1 MGGALGQER
10 WRRVPALS
18 LAVVVIA
25 VALVTASIWNNL
37 ELVRRSGLD
46 AADQF
51 RIVVFS
57 LPSAPCL
64 VAIVGLLLLR
74 TTQLINP
81 QPATAVST
89 AALIVGR
96 VVAAVYV
103 IGSVA
108 GATDAITTTSK
119 TGFPTAFRGPSV
131 LTESSLAVLGAAAW
145 LVASSD
151 ALPSHRRPTP
161 NRVEIEVATDG

>member
-1 MGGALGQER
+1 VGGALGQER

-18 LAVVVIA
+18 LALVVTA
-25 VALVTASIWNNL
+25 AAMATASIWNTI
-37 ELVRRSGLD
+37 ELVRGSGLD

-51 RIVVFS
+51 RFVVFS
-57 LPSAPCL
+57 LPSGPCV
-64 VAIVGLLLLR
+64 VAIVGLLLFR
-74 TTQLINP
+74 ATRLIAP
-81 QPATAVST
+81 QPVTAVST

-103 IGSVA
+103 IGGVA
-108 GATDAITTTSK
+108 AATDAVTTPSK

-131 LTESSLAVLGAAAW
+131 LTELSLAVLGAAAW

-151 ALPSHRRPTP
+151 ASPTP
-161 NRVEIEVATDG
+161 RWPTPDRVEIEVATDE

>member
-1 MGGALGQER
+1 M
-10 WRRVPALS
+10 PDFS
-18 LAVVVIA
+18 LALVVIA
-25 VALVTASIWNNL
+25 VAMVTASIWNNL

-51 RIVVFS
+51 RVVLFS
-57 LPSAPCL
+57 IPSEPCL

-74 TTQLINP
+74 TTQMINP
-81 QPATAVST
+81 QPSTIVSA

-103 IGSVA
+103 MGGVA
-108 GATDAITTTSK
+108 GATDAIATKSM
-119 TGFPTAFRGPSV
+119 TGFPTILRGPCV
-131 LTESSLAVLGAAAW
+131 LTELSLAALGAAAW

-151 ALPSHRRPTP
+151 TSPDHRRPTP
-161 NRVEIEVATDG
+161 SRVEIEVATDG